1 MDWITGISKAIDYI
15 EEHIT
20 EPTDYARAAKEACSS
35 PFNFQRVFALLCGY
49 TLGDYVRMRRLT
61 LAGEELLSTDAKV
74 IDVALKY
81 GYDSPESFSRAF
93 TRFRGVSPS
102 AVRKGAA
109 IRSFSR
115 ICVKL
120 ILTGGSIMEY
130 RIEKK
135 QAAKIICRRRE
146 FTKPGDD
153 YTNREIP
160 EFWNEC
166 GRDGSMQKLCGYIKD
181 SAQFKGLL
189 GVCFS
194 TEMTDSGFP
203 YGIGAEYDGESDPQ
217 DFEIV
222 EIPAYTYAVFTV
234 RGKMPDAFRETYRKI
249 CTEFF
254 PQSGYEY
261 GNGVEIEAYP
271 SADVQNPDY
280 SCEIWIAVKPKK
292 KIFSRRS
299 SFGLRFF
306 LS

>member
-35 PFNFQRVFALLCGY
+35 AFNFQRVFALLCGY

-93 TRFRGVSPS
+93 TRFHGVSPS

-166 GRDGSMQKLCGYIKD
+166 GRDGSIQKLCGYIKD

-234 RGKMPDAFRETYRKI
+234 RGRMPDAFRETYRKI

-261 GNGVEIEAYP
+261 GNGVEIEVYP

-280 SCEIWIAVKPKK
+280 TCEIWIAVKPKK
-292 KIFSRRS
+292 
-299 SFGLRFF
+299 
-306 LS
+306 

>member
-20 EPTDYARAAKEACSS
+20 EPTDYTRAAKEACSS

-93 TRFRGVSPS
+93 TRFHGVSPS

-166 GRDGSMQKLCGYIKD
+166 GRDGSIQKLCGYIKD

-261 GNGVEIEAYP
+261 GNGVEIEVYP

-292 KIFSRRS
+292 
-299 SFGLRFF
+299 
-306 LS
+306 

>member
-20 EPTDYARAAKEACSS
+20 EPTDYARAAKEACST

-292 KIFSRRS
+292 
-299 SFGLRFF
+299 
-306 LS
+306 

>member
-20 EPTDYARAAKEACSS
+20 EPTDYTRAAKEACSS

-93 TRFRGVSPS
+93 TRFHGVSPS

-166 GRDGSMQKLCGYIKD
+166 GRDGSIQKLCGYIKD

-234 RGKMPDAFRETYRKI
+234 RGRMPDAFRETYRKI

-280 SCEIWIAVKPKK
+280 TCEIWIAVKPKK
-292 KIFSRRS
+292 
-299 SFGLRFF
+299 
-306 LS
+306 

>member
-93 TRFRGVSPS
+93 TRFHGVSPS

-166 GRDGSMQKLCGYIKD
+166 GRDGSIQKLCGYIKD

-203 YGIGAEYDGESDPQ
+203 YGIGAEDDGESDPQ
-217 DFEIV
+217 NFEIV

-234 RGKMPDAFRETYRKI
+234 RGRMPDAFRETYRKI

-261 GNGVEIEAYP
+261 GNGVEIEVYP

-280 SCEIWIAVKPKK
+280 TCEIWIAVKPKK
-292 KIFSRRS
+292 
-299 SFGLRFF
+299 
-306 LS
+306 

>member
-20 EPTDYARAAKEACSS
+20 EPTDYTRAAKEACSS

-93 TRFRGVSPS
+93 TRFHGVSPS

-166 GRDGSMQKLCGYIKD
+166 GRDGSIQKLCGYIKD

-261 GNGVEIEAYP
+261 GNGVEIEVYP

-280 SCEIWIAVKPKK
+280 TCEIWIAVKPKK
-292 KIFSRRS
+292 
-299 SFGLRFF
+299 
-306 LS
+306 

>member
-1 MDWITGISKAIDYI
+1 MDWITEISKAIDYI

-93 TRFRGVSPS
+93 TRFHGVSPS

-166 GRDGSMQKLCGYIKD
+166 GRDGSIQKLCGYIKD

-261 GNGVEIEAYP
+261 GNGVEIEVYP
-271 SADVQNPDY
+271 SADVQNLDY
-280 SCEIWIAVKPKK
+280 TCEIWIAVKPKK
-292 KIFSRRS
+292 
-299 SFGLRFF
+299 
-306 LS
+306 

>member
-93 TRFRGVSPS
+93 TRFHGVSPS

-166 GRDGSMQKLCGYIKD
+166 GRDGSIQKLCGYIKD

-234 RGKMPDAFRETYRKI
+234 RGKMPDTFRETYRKI

-261 GNGVEIEAYP
+261 SNGVEIEAYP

-280 SCEIWIAVKPKK
+280 TCEIWIAVKPKK
-292 KIFSRRS
+292 
-299 SFGLRFF
+299 
-306 LS
+306 

>member
-20 EPTDYARAAKEACSS
+20 EPTDYTRAAKEACSS

-49 TLGDYVRMRRLT
+49 TLGDYVCMRRLT
-61 LAGEELLSTDAKV
+61 LAGEALLSTDAKV

-93 TRFRGVSPS
+93 TRFHGVSPS

-166 GRDGSMQKLCGYIKD
+166 GRDGSIQKLCGYIKD

-234 RGKMPDAFRETYRKI
+234 RGRMPDAFRETYRKI

-292 KIFSRRS
+292 
-299 SFGLRFF
+299 
-306 LS
+306 

>member
-93 TRFRGVSPS
+93 TRFHGVSPS
-102 AVRKGAA
+102 AVLKGAA

-166 GRDGSMQKLCGYIKD
+166 GRDGSIQKLCGYIKD

-234 RGKMPDAFRETYRKI
+234 RGRMPDAFRETYRKI

-261 GNGVEIEAYP
+261 GNGVEIEVYP

-292 KIFSRRS
+292 
-299 SFGLRFF
+299 
-306 LS
+306 

>member
-20 EPTDYARAAKEACSS
+20 EPTDYARVAKEACSS

-93 TRFRGVSPS
+93 TRFHGVSPS

-135 QAAKIICRRRE
+135 QATKIICRRRE

-166 GRDGSMQKLCGYIKD
+166 GRDGSIQKLCGYIKD

-234 RGKMPDAFRETYRKI
+234 RGRMPDAFRETYRKI

-280 SCEIWIAVKPKK
+280 TCEIWIAVKPKK
-292 KIFSRRS
+292 
-299 SFGLRFF
+299 
-306 LS
+306 

>member
-93 TRFRGVSPS
+93 TRFHGVSPS

-166 GRDGSMQKLCGYIKD
+166 GRDGSIQKLCGYIKD

-261 GNGVEIEAYP
+261 GNGVEIEVYP

-280 SCEIWIAVKPKK
+280 TCEIWIAVKPTK
-292 KIFSRRS
+292 
-299 SFGLRFF
+299 
-306 LS
+306 

>member
-93 TRFRGVSPS
+93 TRFHGVSPS

-166 GRDGSMQKLCGYIKD
+166 GRDGSIQKLCGYIKD

-234 RGKMPDAFRETYRKI
+234 RGRMPDALRETYRKI

-261 GNGVEIEAYP
+261 GNGVEIEVYP

-280 SCEIWIAVKPKK
+280 TCEIWIAVKPKK
-292 KIFSRRS
+292 
-299 SFGLRFF
+299 
-306 LS
+306 

>member
-93 TRFRGVSPS
+93 TRFHGVSPS
-102 AVRKGAA
+102 AVRKGAV
-109 IRSFSR
+109 IHSFSR

-166 GRDGSMQKLCGYIKD
+166 GRDGSIQKLCGYIKD

-194 TEMTDSGFP
+194 TEMTDSGFQ
-203 YGIGAEYDGESDPQ
+203 IGRAH
-217 DFEIV
+217 V
-222 EIPAYTYAVFTV
+222 
-234 RGKMPDAFRETYRKI
+234 
-249 CTEFF
+249 
-254 PQSGYEY
+254 
-261 GNGVEIEAYP
+261 
-271 SADVQNPDY
+271 
-280 SCEIWIAVKPKK
+280 
-292 KIFSRRS
+292 
-299 SFGLRFF
+299 
-306 LS
+306 

>member
-35 PFNFQRVFALLCGY
+35 LFNFQRVFALLCGY

-61 LAGEELLSTDAKV
+61 LAGEELFSTDAKV

-93 TRFRGVSPS
+93 TRFHGVSPS

-166 GRDGSMQKLCGYIKD
+166 GRDGSIQKLCGYIKD

-234 RGKMPDAFRETYRKI
+234 RGRMPDAFRETYRKI

-261 GNGVEIEAYP
+261 GNGVEIEVYP

-280 SCEIWIAVKPKK
+280 TCEIWIAVKPKK
-292 KIFSRRS
+292 
-299 SFGLRFF
+299 
-306 LS
+306 

>member
-93 TRFRGVSPS
+93 TRFHGVSPS

-166 GRDGSMQKLCGYIKD
+166 GRDGSIQKLCGYIKD
-181 SAQFKGLL
+181 SAQFKGLI

-261 GNGVEIEAYP
+261 GNGVEIEVYP

-280 SCEIWIAVKPKK
+280 TCEIWIAVKPKK
-292 KIFSRRS
+292 
-299 SFGLRFF
+299 
-306 LS
+306 

>member
-49 TLGDYVRMRRLT
+49 TLGDYVRMRRLA
-61 LAGEELLSTDAKV
+61 LAGEELLSTDVKV

-93 TRFRGVSPS
+93 TRFHGVSPS

-166 GRDGSMQKLCGYIKD
+166 GRDGSIQKLCGYIKD

-222 EIPAYTYAVFTV
+222 EIPAYTYAVFTM

-292 KIFSRRS
+292 
-299 SFGLRFF
+299 
-306 LS
+306 

>member
-1 MDWITGISKAIDYI
+1 MDWITGISKAIEYI

-35 PFNFQRVFALLCGY
+35 PFNFQRMFALLCGY

-61 LAGEELLSTDAKV
+61 LAGEALLSTDAKV

-93 TRFRGVSPS
+93 TRFHGVSPS

-109 IRSFSR
+109 IRPFSR

-146 FTKPGDD
+146 FTRPGDD

-166 GRDGSMQKLCGYIKD
+166 GRDGSIQKLCGYIKD

-234 RGKMPDAFRETYRKI
+234 RGRMPDAFRETYRKI

-280 SCEIWIAVKPKK
+280 TCEIWIAVKPKK
-292 KIFSRRS
+292 
-299 SFGLRFF
+299 
-306 LS
+306 

>member
-81 GYDSPESFSRAF
+81 GSPESFSRAF
-93 TRFRGVSPS
+93 TRFHGVSPS

-166 GRDGSMQKLCGYIKD
+166 GRDGSIQKLCGYIKD

-234 RGKMPDAFRETYRKI
+234 RGRMPDAFRETYRKI

-261 GNGVEIEAYP
+261 GNGVEIEVYP

-280 SCEIWIAVKPKK
+280 TCEIWIAVKPKK
-292 KIFSRRS
+292 
-299 SFGLRFF
+299 
-306 LS
+306 

>member
-93 TRFRGVSPS
+93 TRFHGVSPS

-135 QAAKIICRRRE
+135 QEAKIICRRRE

-166 GRDGSMQKLCGYIKD
+166 GRDGSIQKLCGYIKD

-234 RGKMPDAFRETYRKI
+234 RGRMPDAFRETYRKI

-261 GNGVEIEAYP
+261 GNGVEIEVYP

-292 KIFSRRS
+292 
-299 SFGLRFF
+299 
-306 LS
+306 

>member
-93 TRFRGVSPS
+93 TRFHGISPS

-166 GRDGSMQKLCGYIKD
+166 GRDGSIQKLCGYIKD

-234 RGKMPDAFRETYRKI
+234 RGRMPDAFRETYRKI

-261 GNGVEIEAYP
+261 GNGVEIEVYP

-280 SCEIWIAVKPKK
+280 TCEIWIAVKPKK
-292 KIFSRRS
+292 
-299 SFGLRFF
+299 
-306 LS
+306 

>member
-20 EPTDYARAAKEACSS
+20 EPTDYTRAAKEACSS

-93 TRFRGVSPS
+93 TRFHGVSPS

-166 GRDGSMQKLCGYIKD
+166 GRDGSIQKLCGYIKD

-280 SCEIWIAVKPKK
+280 TCEIWIAVKPKK
-292 KIFSRRS
+292 
-299 SFGLRFF
+299 
-306 LS
+306 

>member
-74 IDVALKY
+74 IDVALRY

-93 TRFRGVSPS
+93 TRFHGVSPS

-166 GRDGSMQKLCGYIKD
+166 GRDGSIQKLCGYIKD

-234 RGKMPDAFRETYRKI
+234 RGRMPDAFRETYRKI

-261 GNGVEIEAYP
+261 GNGVEIEVYP

-280 SCEIWIAVKPKK
+280 TCEIWIAVKPKK
-292 KIFSRRS
+292 
-299 SFGLRFF
+299 
-306 LS
+306 

>member
-35 PFNFQRVFALLCGY
+35 LFNFQRVFALLCGY

-93 TRFRGVSPS
+93 TRFHGVSPS

-166 GRDGSMQKLCGYIKD
+166 GRDGSIQKLCGYIKD

-234 RGKMPDAFRETYRKI
+234 RGRMPDAFRETYRKI

-280 SCEIWIAVKPKK
+280 TCEIWIAVKPKK
-292 KIFSRRS
+292 
-299 SFGLRFF
+299 
-306 LS
+306 

>member
-49 TLGDYVRMRRLT
+49 TLGDYVRMRRLA
-61 LAGEELLSTDAKV
+61 LAGEELLSTDVKV

-93 TRFRGVSPS
+93 TRFHGVSPS

-166 GRDGSMQKLCGYIKD
+166 GRDGSIQKLCGYIKD

-234 RGKMPDAFRETYRKI
+234 RGRMPDAFREIYRKI

-280 SCEIWIAVKPKK
+280 TCEIWIAVKPKK
-292 KIFSRRS
+292 
-299 SFGLRFF
+299 
-306 LS
+306 

>member
-20 EPTDYARAAKEACSS
+20 EPTDYTRAAKEACSS

-93 TRFRGVSPS
+93 TRFHGVSPS

-120 ILTGGSIMEY
+120 ILTVGSIMEY

-166 GRDGSMQKLCGYIKD
+166 GRDGSIQKLCGYIKD

-234 RGKMPDAFRETYRKI
+234 RGRMPDAFRETYRKI

-280 SCEIWIAVKPKK
+280 TCEIWIAVKPKK
-292 KIFSRRS
+292 
-299 SFGLRFF
+299 
-306 LS
+306 

>member
-1 MDWITGISKAIDYI
+1 MDRITGISKAIDYI

-35 PFNFQRVFALLCGY
+35 SFNFQRVFALLCGY

-93 TRFRGVSPS
+93 TRFHGVSPS

-166 GRDGSMQKLCGYIKD
+166 GRDGSIQKLCGYIKD

-234 RGKMPDAFRETYRKI
+234 RGRMPDAFRETYRKI

-280 SCEIWIAVKPKK
+280 TCEIWIAVKPKK
-292 KIFSRRS
+292 
-299 SFGLRFF
+299 
-306 LS
+306 

>member
-35 PFNFQRVFALLCGY
+35 LFNFQRVFALLCGY

-93 TRFRGVSPS
+93 TRFHGVSPS

-166 GRDGSMQKLCGYIKD
+166 GRDGSIQKLCGYIKD

-261 GNGVEIEAYP
+261 GNGVEIEVYP

-280 SCEIWIAVKPKK
+280 TCEIWIAVKPKK
-292 KIFSRRS
+292 
-299 SFGLRFF
+299 
-306 LS
+306 

>member
-61 LAGEELLSTDAKV
+61 LAGEALLSTDAKV

-93 TRFRGVSPS
+93 TRFHGVSPS

-120 ILTGGSIMEY
+120 ILTGGRIMEY

-166 GRDGSMQKLCGYIKD
+166 GRDGSIQKLCGYIKD

-222 EIPAYTYAVFTV
+222 EIPAYTYAVFTM

-292 KIFSRRS
+292 
-299 SFGLRFF
+299 
-306 LS
+306 

>member
-93 TRFRGVSPS
+93 TRFHGVSPS

-166 GRDGSMQKLCGYIKD
+166 GRDGSIQKLCGYIKD
-181 SAQFKGLL
+181 NSQFKGLL

-194 TEMTDSGFP
+194 TEMTDSSFP

-261 GNGVEIEAYP
+261 GNGVEIEVYP

-280 SCEIWIAVKPKK
+280 TCEIWIAVKPKK
-292 KIFSRRS
+292 
-299 SFGLRFF
+299 
-306 LS
+306 

>member
-35 PFNFQRVFALLCGY
+35 PFNFQRVFTLLCGY

-93 TRFRGVSPS
+93 TRFHGVSPS

-135 QAAKIICRRRE
+135 QATKIICRRRE

-166 GRDGSMQKLCGYIKD
+166 GRDGSIQKLCGYIKD

-234 RGKMPDAFRETYRKI
+234 RGRMPDAFRETYRKI

-280 SCEIWIAVKPKK
+280 TCEIWIAVKPKK
-292 KIFSRRS
+292 
-299 SFGLRFF
+299 
-306 LS
+306 

>member
-20 EPTDYARAAKEACSS
+20 EPTDYARAAKETCSS

-61 LAGEELLSTDAKV
+61 LVGEELLSTDAKV
-74 IDVALKY
+74 IDVGLKY

-93 TRFRGVSPS
+93 TRFHGVSPS

-120 ILTGGSIMEY
+120 ILTGGSIMKY

-166 GRDGSMQKLCGYIKD
+166 GRDGSIQKLCGYIKD

-189 GVCFS
+189 GVCFA

-222 EIPAYTYAVFTV
+222 EIPDYTYAVFTV
-234 RGKMPDAFRETYRKI
+234 RGRMPDAFRETYRKI

-261 GNGVEIEAYP
+261 GNGVEIEVYP

-280 SCEIWIAVKPKK
+280 TCEIWIAVKPKK
-292 KIFSRRS
+292 
-299 SFGLRFF
+299 
-306 LS
+306 

>member
-61 LAGEELLSTDAKV
+61 LAGEALLSTDAKV

-93 TRFRGVSPS
+93 TRFHGVSPS
-102 AVRKGAA
+102 AVRKDAA

-166 GRDGSMQKLCGYIKD
+166 GRDGSIQKLCGYIKD

-234 RGKMPDAFRETYRKI
+234 RGRMPDAFRETYRKI

-280 SCEIWIAVKPKK
+280 TCEIWIAVKPKK
-292 KIFSRRS
+292 
-299 SFGLRFF
+299 
-306 LS
+306 